1 VSNATTVLYFI
12 IDGVITVVRVGV
24 IKIVVTVFDFKNKK
38 YFRKIKFS
46 REMSYMILFIKNII
60 TYGLF

>member
-12 IDGVITVVRVGV
+12 IDGAITVVRVGV

-46 REMSYMILFIKNII
+46 REMSNMILFIKNII